1 MSDSSTPDALAV
13 ELRRERS
20 IRRTLKLLEVKRNQM
35 RADLRQFVTHLT
47 LLLPNKPV
55 KSDPKLLTE
64 AIERL
69 GDDAFAQLLTQILQ
83 EHPPD

>member
-20 IRRTLKLLEVKRNQM
+20 IRRTIKLLEVKRKEI
-35 RADLRQFVTHLT
+35 RTDLQQFVTHLA
-47 LLLPNKPV
+47 LLLPNRPV
-55 KSDPKLLTE
+55 KSDPKLLNE

-69 GDDAFAQLLTQILQ
+69 GDDAFALLLSQILQ
-83 EHPPD
+83 EYPPD